1 MMKGKK
7 IKGMITNENLKLRNC
22 LLESLLSEEDADKK
36 EKFMGS
42 VKEWAKTIQEKIIGL
57 IATLKN
63 KILDKLSKIKP
74 ISEDKQVSKNDKER
88 LRILEGELESLIDG
102 NARVARIMKRTS
114 ESIDKMLAY
123 GASEEILEVNRK
135 SLEAWSKV
143 HKQGLDK
150 QRDLELQIEEINSKS
165 KKEIPND
172 KDEKLVALKKSNI
185 ENIVRNFLKAVK
197 SGGQLMLKA
206 IKNAFS
212 YTAEIH
218 NIKVNNNDN
227 IFVKKIKLL
236 VKNVS
241 LIVKY
246 VSFYI
251 GRVIRAAGVLI
262 KIGIVQGFKSMKDK

>member
-1 MMKGKK
+1 M
-7 IKGMITNENLKLRNC
+7 NENLKLRNC
-22 LLESLLSEEDADKK
+22 LLESLLYEEDADKKK

-143 HKQGLDK
+143 HKQGIDK

-218 NIKVNNNDN
+218 NIKVSNNDN

-241 LIVKY
+241 LIVKQ

>member
-1 MMKGKK
+1 MK
-7 IKGMITNENLKLRNC
+7 
-22 LLESLLSEEDADKK
+22 D
-36 EKFMGS
+36 
-42 VKEWAKTIQEKIIGL
+42 
-57 IATLKN
+57 

-88 LRILEGELESLIDG
+88 LRVLERELESLIDG
-102 NARVARIMKRTS
+102 NARVASIMKYTS

-123 GASEEILEVNRK
+123 GASEETLEVNREV
-135 SLEAWSKV
+135 LEAWSKV

-150 QRDLELQIEEINSKS
+150 QRDLELQIEKINSKS

-172 KDEKLVALKKSNI
+172 KDEKLVTLKKSSI

-197 SGGQLMLKA
+197 SGGQLMLKT

-212 YTAEIH
+212 YTAKIH
-218 NIKVNNNDN
+218 NIEVNSNDN

-241 LIVKY
+241 IIVKQ

-251 GRVIRAAGVLI
+251 GRVIYVAGVLI
-262 KIGIVQGFKSMKDK
+262 KVGIVQGFKSMKDK

>member
-1 MMKGKK
+1 MIKNLKDWIKK
-7 IKGMITNENLKLRNC
+7 IKERFQKMTVKLANFVKTK
-22 LLESLLSEEDADKK
+22 LSKVKQATKNPK
-36 EKFMGS
+36 MTEKQ
-42 VKEWAKTIQEKIIGL
+42 AKKIIDAE
-57 IATLKN
+57 ATLK
-63 KILDKLSKIKP
+63 
-74 ISEDKQVSKNDKER
+74 EVSKNDKER

-143 HKQGLDK
+143 HKQGIDK

-218 NIKVNNNDN
+218 NIKVSNNDN

-241 LIVKY
+241 LIVKQ

>member
-88 LRILEGELESLIDG
+88 LRILEGYLESLIDG

-123 GASEEILEVNRK
+123 GASEEILEANRK

-241 LIVKY
+241 LIVKQ

>member
-1 MMKGKK
+1 
-7 IKGMITNENLKLRNC
+7 MIINENLRLRKY
-22 LLESLLSEEDADKK
+22 LLESVLLEDSFHEK
-36 EKFMGS
+36 EKRFIEGI
-42 VKEWAKTIQEKIIGL
+42 KEWAKSIQKKIIGL
-57 IATLKN
+57 IAILKD

-88 LRILEGELESLIDG
+88 LRVLERELESLIDG
-102 NARVARIMKRTS
+102 NARVASIMKYTS

-123 GASEEILEVNRK
+123 GASEETLEVNREV
-135 SLEAWSKV
+135 LEAWSKV

-150 QRDLELQIEEINSKS
+150 QRDLELQIEKINSKS

-172 KDEKLVALKKSNI
+172 KDEKLVTLKKSSI

-197 SGGQLMLKA
+197 SGGQLMLKT

-212 YTAEIH
+212 YTAKIH
-218 NIKVNNNDN
+218 NIEVNSNDN

-241 LIVKY
+241 IIVKQ

-251 GRVIRAAGVLI
+251 GRVIYVAGVLI
-262 KIGIVQGFKSMKDK
+262 KVGIVQGFKSMKDK

>member
-1 MMKGKK
+1 MS
-7 IKGMITNENLKLRNC
+7 I
-22 LLESLLSEEDADKK
+22 KK
-36 EKFMGS
+36 EKFMDS

-63 KILDKLSKIKP
+63 KILGKLSKIKP

-88 LRILEGELESLIDG
+88 IRVLERELESLIDG
-102 NARVARIMKRTS
+102 NARVARIMKYTS
-114 ESIDKMLAY
+114 ENIDKMLEY
-123 GASEEILEVNRK
+123 GASEDILEVNRK
-135 SLEAWSKV
+135 LLEAWSKV

-150 QRDLELQIEEINSKS
+150 QRELELQIEEINSES

-197 SGGQLMLKA
+197 SGGQLMLKT

-212 YTAEIH
+212 YTVKIN

-241 LIVKY
+241 LIVKQ

-251 GRVIRAAGVLI
+251 GRVIRAAGILI

>member
-1 MMKGKK
+1 
-7 IKGMITNENLKLRNC
+7 MIINENLRLRKY
-22 LLESLLSEEDADKK
+22 LLESVLLENSFHEK
-36 EKFMGS
+36 EKRFIEGI
-42 VKEWAKTIQEKIIGL
+42 KEWAKSIQKKIIGL
-57 IATLKN
+57 IGTLKN

-88 LRILEGELESLIDG
+88 LRVLEGELESLIDG
-102 NARVARIMKRTS
+102 NARVARIIKYTS

-185 ENIVRNFLKAVK
+185 ENIVRNFIKAVK

-212 YTAEIH
+212 YTAKIH

-241 LIVKY
+241 LIVKQ